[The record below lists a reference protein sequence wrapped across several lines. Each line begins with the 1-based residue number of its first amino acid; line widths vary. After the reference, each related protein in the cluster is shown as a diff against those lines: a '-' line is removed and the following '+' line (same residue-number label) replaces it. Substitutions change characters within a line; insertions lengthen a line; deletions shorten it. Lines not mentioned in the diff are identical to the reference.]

1 MIARQERQAFWK
13 NPMRKPGCQ
22 RWKVLETEVS
32 DRWGV
37 RKDHG
42 GLTDQK
48 WAGKLVD
55 RHDFVRGR
63 GLRE

>member
-1 MIARQERQAFWK
+1 
-13 NPMRKPGCQ
+13 MRKPGCQ

-42 GLTDQK
+42 GFTDQK